1 MARWR
6 AGSLAGWLAGWQVT
20 GLCYSVQESS
30 RQRFPRGGR
39 LALQLVEL
47 RQALRSP
54 IPFDRFPQQRQ
65 RHVRP
70 PHLARCTTAQ
80 SRTGRR
86 SAAMSG
92 GAGYRSASCCPS
104 SSPSGSGTIDRNPH
118 RHPGFGAA
126 PNARGVVRA
135 TRPFADAGWLAGGP
149 PRDSAGWLAGPPKE
163 RWRNRPLVGRQME
176 PAGHGAGWLAGK
188 SPRFAFWPAVS
199 APRRATGS
207 GLSAAAAVALRL
219 VDLRQ
224 GRSRGFCPRAVAT
237 GRLAAGP
244 TATLRPLPAASG
256 RRDRTG
262 RTIVGL
268 CPRASLARN
277 SFRAPP
283 PYARHDHPPMLAV
296 WPAAKQRIWLA
307 AQARLRNAGV
317 AGLLVGR
324 RAGGCRPEGWLARW
338 PAGWS
343 PSFAVWP
350 AVFCAQKSRRQRF

>member
-1 MARWR
+1 MRVMVRSVRHPGLAGRQTTNLVGLAGTLAEHWRGWTACWPARWRAYGGGCSERIGKLARTPSLARPASTWHSGWGWLAGGRARWR

-80 SRTGRR
+80 SGTGRR

-149 PRDSAGWLAGPPKE
+149 PRDSAGWLAGPPTE
-163 RWRNRPLVGRQME
+163 
-176 PAGHGAGWLAGK
+176 
-188 SPRFAFWPAVS
+188 
-199 APRRATGS
+199 
-207 GLSAAAAVALRL
+207 
-219 VDLRQ
+219 
-224 GRSRGFCPRAVAT
+224 RSR
-237 GRLAAGP
+237 
-244 TATLRPLPAASG
+244 
-256 RRDRTG
+256 
-262 RTIVGL
+262 
-268 CPRASLARN
+268 N
-277 SFRAPP
+277 
-283 PYARHDHPPMLAV
+283 
-296 WPAAKQRIWLA
+296 
-307 AQARLRNAGV
+307 
-317 AGLLVGR
+317 
-324 RAGGCRPEGWLARW
+324 
-338 PAGWS
+338 
-343 PSFAVWP
+343 
-350 AVFCAQKSRRQRF
+350 